1 MRARAIA
8 LLATAALG
16 LGACGDDSGSSEAD
30 LPPAIPAGAPESTTT
45 TDESATTTEQTTTTK
60 AAAGGTPTA
69 AAKTTG
75 ISTDTSKKPEISKPK
90 GKEPTK
96 LVSTDIVKGRG
107 ATAKSGDNVQVQ
119 YVGVL
124 FSDGEQFDASWD
136 NGSPFDFTLGQGDVI
151 KGWDEGV
158 AGMKVGGR
166 RLLTIPPDLAY
177 GAQGQGSIGP
187 NATLVF
193 VVDLLNVTPG

>member
-1 MRARAIA
+1 MRARTVA
-8 LLATAALG
+8 LLATAAIG
-16 LGACGDDSGSSEAD
+16 LGACGDDEDETD
-30 LPPAIPAGAPESTTT
+30 LPAAVPATPAETTPAPDTTAT
-45 TDESATTTEQTTTTK
+45 ATTP
-60 AAAGGTPTA
+60 AAGGTPTA
-69 AAKTTG
+69 AAKRAG
-75 ISTDTSKKPEISKPK
+75 ISTDLSKKPEIPKPT

-96 LVSTDIVKGRG
+96 LVTTDIVKGKG
-107 ATAKSGDNVQVQ
+107 ATAKSGDNVVVH

-136 NGSPFDFTLGQGDVI
+136 SGRPFPFVLGQGQVI
-151 KGWDEGV
+151 PGWDEGV

-177 GAQGQGSIGP
+177 GEAGQGSIGP

-193 VVDLLNVTPG
+193 VVDLLNVSAG

>member
-1 MRARAIA
+1 LRARAIA

-16 LGACGDDSGSSEAD
+16 LGACGDDSSGETD
-30 LPPAIPAGAPESTTT
+30 LPAAVPAGAAETTP
-45 TDESATTTEQTTTTK
+45 SAEATPA

-69 AAKTTG
+69 AAKKTG
-75 ISTDTSKKPEISKPK
+75 ISTDMSSKPEIPK
-90 GKEPTK
+90 QSGKEPTK
-96 LVSTDIVKGRG
+96 LVVTDIVKGKG
-107 ATAKSGDNVQVQ
+107 ATAKSGDTVAVH

-124 FSDGEQFDASWD
+124 FSDGQQFDASWD
-136 NGSPFDFTLGQGDVI
+136 SGSPFSFALGQGSVI
-151 KGWDEGV
+151 PGWDEGV

-177 GAQGQGSIGP
+177 GEAGQGSIPP

-193 VVDLLNVTPG
+193 AVDLLNVTPG